1 MEDKT
6 KTQSQKRGRSPEARI
21 RSIDAKIQKLQAEKE
36 YILKTAKIQKIIEAA
51 TKKYSVEEIAKNLE
65 IEL

>member
-6 KTQSQKRGRSPEARI
+6 KTQSQKRSRSPEARI

-36 YILKTAKIQKIIEAA
+36 YILKTTKIQKII
-51 TKKYSVEEIAKNLE
+51 KLLQKSIL
-65 IEL
+65 